1 MRYKQ
6 ATLKDRS
13 RHVWEGWTVGDFI
26 DELEPTFKMIRRG
39 FDNHNQIKEWV
50 NDNQPYYKK
59 NIPEVTQHFVWLY
72 ELYV

>member
-26 DELEPTFKMIRRG
+26 NELEPTFNMIHRG
-39 FDNHNQIKEWV
+39 FENHNQVKEWV
-50 NDNQPYYKK
+50 NSEQPYYKK